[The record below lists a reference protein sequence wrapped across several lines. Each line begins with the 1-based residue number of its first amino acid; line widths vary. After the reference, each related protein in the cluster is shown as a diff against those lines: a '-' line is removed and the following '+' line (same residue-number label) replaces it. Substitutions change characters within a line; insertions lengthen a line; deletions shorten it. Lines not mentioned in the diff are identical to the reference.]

1 MEATRGSETGT
12 GLSDRR
18 APRSRIL
25 GLSVAALCAL
35 AGCTA
40 HRLEINTVKQAHT
53 VTDLEYRQILD
64 NLAMFSLNPD
74 ALPSL
79 VTLKTG
85 ASQVGDTGSAGL
97 LGVSGLVNGE
107 LKGNVFG
114 TFGASPTVTGT
125 RTIVDQWGSSPQ
137 TDDNNLLLLR
147 KAFRCALG
155 RKDLIDEDDAND
167 LAHDLNPQI
176 GTTADMSVDRDTLNT
191 IFSQNVVSS
200 AMARF
205 MPPDPARKNPPPGT
219 PGFESLH
226 GARRDELEHVAQ
238 RLADVNEIFSD
249 IMTDT
254 LDHEILAKTYAFRF
268 SRRLNV
274 GFAKDVS
281 EIPTSGQE
289 DIIWVAAVKGGLQL
303 RIFDSEGKM
312 AFDIQLIP
320 SVRDGTELRNTGKRL
335 IIAAYVECVPYF
347 RIFDADGI
355 DIFEANGTDVVNTSS
370 GSQTRHTAPLEDL
383 GRQLDQLPSTR
394 DLTPSEKN
402 RIIAAV
408 VSLADRSVLT
418 KIKDIQ
424 DIYERSWPPED
435 VVWPVKRKLIKSVVE
450 ITGLKGLLKERFE
463 PYKYASTGLAKETIY
478 RLNDVQKTLDEIST
492 GWFRW
497 GPKKPKHACYVGH
510 ACFCGRE
517 CYVWVCDDGL
527 DELSKFTRAV
537 LKLGATFKDVQ
548 VVTMPTGIQFSPAL
562 TNAPR

>member
-1 MEATRGSETGT
+1 MEATEKSETGT
-12 GLSDRR
+12 GLSYRRR

-40 HRLEINTVKQAHT
+40 HRLEINTVKQAQT

-64 NLAMFSLNPD
+64 NLAMFSLNPE

-79 VTLKTG
+79 LALKTG
-85 ASQVGDTGSAGL
+85 ASQVGDTGSVGF
-97 LGVSGLVNGE
+97 LGSTDLTHDWTSNPNFV
-107 LKGNVFG
+107 
-114 TFGASPTVTGT
+114 GT
-125 RTIVDQWGSSPQ
+125 RTIVDQWGAQPI
-137 TDDNNLLLLR
+137 TDDNNLFLLS

-226 GARRDELEHVAQ
+226 KARRDELEQVAQ
-238 RLADVNEIFSD
+238 RLADVSEIFCD
-249 IMTDT
+249 TMTDT

-268 SRRLNV
+268 SRRLKV

-303 RIFDSEGKM
+303 RIFDDEGKM

-320 SVRDGTELRNTGKRL
+320 SVRDGTEFRSTGKRL

-355 DIFEANGTDVVNTSS
+355 DIFEANGADVLNMSS
-370 GSQTRHTAPLEDL
+370 GSQTPHTAPLADL
-383 GRQLDQLPSTR
+383 GRQLDQLPSTK

-408 VSLADRSVLT
+408 VSLTDRSVLT

-424 DIYERSWPPED
+424 DIYERSWRAPED
-435 VVWPVKRKLIKSVVE
+435 VVWPDKRKLIKSVVE
-450 ITGLKGLLKERFE
+450 ITGLKGSLKERFE
-463 PYKYASTGLAKETIY
+463 PYKYASTGLAKETIF
-478 RLNDVQKTLDEIST
+478 RLNDAQKTLDEIST
-492 GWFRW
+492 GWFRC
-497 GPKKPKHACYVGH
+497 GPKKPKNACYVGH

-527 DELSKFTRAV
+527 GELSKFTRAV
-537 LKLGATFKDVQ
+537 LKLGNTFKDVQ